1 MDLRS
6 RGSSSQ
12 PGQGEWHFPEES
24 VVSVHLQVLAWSFP
38 AHVAEQSLGWL
49 SGVLG
54 LTPVTSST
62 PELEMTQ
69 FVFCPCLEWIFW
81 GGIDKMEQ
89 IPDVLS
95 SFAVHKGHS
104 ELHFPRCASSE
115 PSAPAQALQSGGL
128 ERGAGAGALSNCS
141 SSLFRPRWSQLF
153 CLTKQ
158 NGAVALSFLL
168 SWASG

>member
-1 MDLRS
+1 MRFQ
-6 RGSSSQ
+6 GSSQ
-12 PGQGEWHFPEES
+12 PGQGEWQFPEQS
-24 VVSVHLQVLAWSFP
+24 VVSIQLQVLVWSFP
-38 AHVAEQSLGWL
+38 ALVTEQSMGWL
-49 SGVLG
+49 SGVLR
-54 LTPVTSST
+54 LTRVIYSTS
-62 PELEMTQ
+62 ELEKTQ

-81 GGIDKMEQ
+81 GSLDKMEL
-89 IPDVLS
+89 ISDVLL
-95 SFAVHKGHS
+95 SFAVHKGHR

>member
-1 MDLRS
+1 MELIS
-6 RGSSSQ
+6 A
-12 PGQGEWHFPEES
+12 
-24 VVSVHLQVLAWSFP
+24 VL
-38 AHVAEQSLGWL
+38 L
-49 SGVLG
+49 
-54 LTPVTSST
+54 
-62 PELEMTQ
+62 
-69 FVFCPCLEWIFW
+69 
-81 GGIDKMEQ
+81 
-89 IPDVLS
+89 
-95 SFAVHKGHS
+95 SFAIHKGHS

>member
-1 MDLRS
+1 MAVPRTKCGFHSASGFSLEF
-6 RGSSSQ
+6 SSSCDREVH
-12 PGQGEWHFPEES
+12 GL
-24 VVSVHLQVLAWSFP
+24 VVRSLEAHPNHLQHPRARKDRVCVLFLPFACIF
-38 AHVAEQSLGWL
+38 LG
-49 SGVLG
+49 GG
-54 LTPVTSST
+54 L
-62 PELEMTQ
+62 
-69 FVFCPCLEWIFW
+69 
-81 GGIDKMEQ
+81 DKMEL
-89 IPDVLS
+89 ISAVLL
-95 SFAVHKGHS
+95 SFAIHKGHS

-128 ERGAGAGALSNCS
+128 ERGAGALSNCS